1 MQTRRT
7 VTIIAFAAL
16 AAVVFILHSIGTTN
30 YLYWVY
36 WWYDI
41 MMHSLTGFVVG
52 GLVGWV
58 IFRQFEMI
66 SFSRALAWTFGVTLV
81 IGIGWEFFEYF
92 IDPMYA
98 EQPGIV
104 FDTALD
110 LVLDTLGALI
120 AVLIVTHIG
129 RPQTPEIV

>member
-16 AAVVFILHSIGTTN
+16 AAVVFVLHSIGTTN

-52 GLVGWV
+52 GLASWV

-66 SFSRALAWTFGVTLV
+66 SLPCALAWTFGITLA
-81 IGIGWEFFEYF
+81 IGVGWEFFEYF
-92 IDPMYA
+92 TDQYIGQA
-98 EQPGIV
+98 GI
-104 FDTALD
+104 
-110 LVLDTLGALI
+110 VLDTTLDLILDVTGALLSGALVYKFSYPTSSETI
-120 AVLIVTHIG
+120 
-129 RPQTPEIV
+129 